1 MAFHG
6 SNHGRPRQHAA
17 ANFVASV
24 LEYGVDDIKKTF
36 MKIEH
41 IAIWVKDL
49 ESMKDFYCKY
59 FNAVAGKK
67 YINLKKKFESYFLSL
82 RMVEDSS

>member
-1 MAFHG
+1 M
-6 SNHGRPRQHAA
+6 R
-17 ANFVASV
+17 
-24 LEYGVDDIKKTF
+24 
-36 MKIEH
+36 IEH

-67 YINLKKKFESYFLSL
+67 YTNPKKKFESYFLSFDDGGRLELMSMPDIPVNAPTMNTSSLPGLFIL
-82 RMVEDSS
+82 RYQPEMKER